1 MYYCQIAVLFRW
13 WLPVEA
19 FLNARSANG
28 KWKKA
33 WRPLHSMIAITLS
46 NNTAAAW
53 KKNASQAFSYFTQ
66 QLVFQL
72 CASSASACL
81 QLDSRAWNASLQPQ
95 IKFGR
100 HNNCFHFYIYVHSMH
115 NAWLIVFLTILSDT
129 KQLIQ
134 HLLLL
139 ETRFATH
146 RWRRT
151 MSFNWMF
158 PHISAI

>member
-1 MYYCQIAVLFRW
+1 MHG
-13 WLPVEA
+13 
-19 FLNARSANG
+19 ANR
-28 KWKKA
+28 KWKKTIHAA

-53 KKNASQAFSYFTQ
+53 KKHDSQAFSYFTQ

-72 CASSASACL
+72 FLPALHLHACNLTAGLGMQACNNESNLSDTTIASTST
-81 QLDSRAWNASLQPQ
+81 
-95 IKFGR
+95 
-100 HNNCFHFYIYVHSMH
+100 YVHSMH
-115 NAWLIVFLTILSDT
+115 NAWLIVFQTILSDT

-151 MSFNWMF
+151 MSFN
-158 PHISAI
+158 